1 MILSACGKKV
11 NAAYLHLP
19 CLRGSA
25 AGCCL
30 HGPNTLPQPGGSSQ
44 PLQPPRTA
52 STRRMQPQPL
62 QQEVIQANKFCIIWS
77 YTEVFFLW
85 LSQPSTFLLPSP
97 FYPGCAT
104 TAHGGWGLGPHTF
117 TTWSSNTIGTRRLL
131 HALRCCELPRH
142 RHTHTLQKAIE
153 TRLHLSLSFWSAM
166 ASSRATDFGF
176 FSLFPF
182 KFSQSAW
189 LNLQTSESLVAV
201 WPSLSFISNS
211 EKRIIAR

>member
-1 MILSACGKKV
+1 MLAPKDCIDQAHATPATARSHPGKQV
-11 NAAYLHLP
+11 
-19 CLRGSA
+19 LRNLELYR
-25 AGCCL
+25 CFF
-30 HGPNTLPQPGGSSQ
+30 
-44 PLQPPRTA
+44 TA
-52 STRRMQPQPL
+52 EPARHVPAPIT
-62 QQEVIQANKFCIIWS
+62 
-77 YTEVFFLW
+77 
-85 LSQPSTFLLPSP
+85 LLPWP
-97 FYPGCAT
+97 CHQHP
-104 TAHGGWGLGPHTF
+104 WRLGLGVSYICDLNQQHRE
-117 TTWSSNTIGTRRLL
+117 NTETIPCTQ
-131 HALRCCELPRH
+131 RCCERPRH
-142 RHTHTLQKAIE
+142 RHTYTLQKAIE